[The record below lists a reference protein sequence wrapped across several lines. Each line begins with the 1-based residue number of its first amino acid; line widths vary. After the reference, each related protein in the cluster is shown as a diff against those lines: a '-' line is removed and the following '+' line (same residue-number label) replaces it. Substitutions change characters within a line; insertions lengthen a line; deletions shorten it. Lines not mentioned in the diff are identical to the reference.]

1 MLLDCLKDIKH
12 NHVFNLLNDSDRA
25 ILDKNKKTIYY
36 KKNDIILKQGTV
48 ANSIVFSKTGFFK
61 LGMEGN
67 QKNIILILK
76 GNQTFLG
83 LSSLFCEEKVYLY
96 TVTATEDCEVDIYD
110 NASFKEVLNR
120 NVAFSNEIIK
130 FLNHNSSRIFK
141 RFMNMME
148 KNSRGKVAFMLVCMA
163 NSVYFSNE
171 YTMSLSRQDMADF
184 LGLSMEN
191 VIRIIK
197 ELENDGLIE
206 VNGKTIKLLNLNSLH
221 KVCEFG

>member
-1 MLLDCLKDIKH
+1 MLLDCLRDIKH
-12 NHVFNLLNDSDRA
+12 NHAFNLLSESDAA
-25 ILDKNKKTIYY
+25 ILDKNKKTLFY

-67 QKNIILILK
+67 QKNVILILK

-83 LSSLFCEEKVYLY
+83 LSSLFCEEKIYLY

-110 NASFKEVLNR
+110 NASFKEVLSR
-120 NVAFSNEIIK
+120 NVLFSNEIIK

-148 KNSRGKVAFMLVCMA
+148 KNSRGKVAFMLVCLA
-163 NSVYFSNE
+163 NSVYQNNE
-171 YTMSLSRQDMADF
+171 YTMSLSRKDMADF
-184 LGLSMEN
+184 LGISMES
-191 VIRIIK
+191 VIRILK
-197 ELENDGLIE
+197 ELENDGLIQ
-206 VNGKTIKLLNLNSLH
+206 VNGKSFKLVNIESLH

>member
-12 NHVFNLLNDSDRA
+12 DSAFELLTDSDKA
-25 ILDKNKKTIYY
+25 ILNKNKKTLFY

-48 ANSIVFSKTGFFK
+48 ANSIVYSKTGFFK

-67 QKNIILILK
+67 QKNVILILK
-76 GNQTFLG
+76 GNNTFLG
-83 LSSLFCEEKVYLY
+83 LSSLFCKENIYLY
-96 TVTATEDCEVDIYD
+96 NVTATEDCEVEIYD
-110 NASFKEVLNR
+110 NIAFKEVLAR

-206 VNGKTIKLLNLNSLH
+206 VNGKSIKLVNLNSLH

>member
-1 MLLDCLKDIKH
+1 MLLDCLSDIKH
-12 NHVFNLLNDSDRA
+12 NHAFNLLNDSDQA
-25 ILDKNKKTIYY
+25 ILNKNKKAVHY
-36 KKNDIILKQGTV
+36 KKNDIILKQGTI

-61 LGMEGN
+61 LSMEGN
-67 QKNIILILK
+67 QKNIILTFK
-76 GNQTFLG
+76 GNETFLG
-83 LSSLFCEEKVYLY
+83 LSSLCCEQNIYLY

-110 NASFKEVLNR
+110 NASFKEVLSR

-163 NSVYFSNE
+163 NSVYFKNE

-184 LGLSMEN
+184 LGISMES
-191 VIRIIK
+191 VIRILK
-197 ELENDGLIE
+197 ELENDELIE
-206 VNGKTIKLLNLNSLH
+206 VNGKSFKLVNINSLH

>member
-12 NHVFNLLNDSDRA
+12 NHAFNLLNDSDRA
-25 ILDKNKKTIYY
+25 ILNKNKKTLFY

-83 LSSLFCEEKVYLY
+83 LSSLFCEEKIYLY

-110 NASFKEVLNR
+110 NASFKEVLSR

-148 KNSRGKVAFMLVCMA
+148 KKF
-163 NSVYFSNE
+163 
-171 YTMSLSRQDMADF
+171 
-184 LGLSMEN
+184 
-191 VIRIIK
+191 
-197 ELENDGLIE
+197 
-206 VNGKTIKLLNLNSLH
+206 
-221 KVCEFG
+221 

>member
-12 NHVFNLLNDSDRA
+12 NHVFNLLNDSDKA
-25 ILDKNKKTIYY
+25 ILDKNKKTVFY
-36 KKNDIILKQGTV
+36 KKNEIILKQGTV
-48 ANSIVFSKTGFFK
+48 ANSIIFSKTGFFK

-67 QKNIILILK
+67 QKNVILILK
-76 GNQTFLG
+76 GSQTFLG
-83 LSSLFCEEKVYLY
+83 LSSLFCEEKIYLY

-110 NASFKEVLNR
+110 NASFKEVLSR

-206 VNGKTIKLLNLNSLH
+206 VNGKSIKLLNLNSLH

>member
-12 NHVFNLLNDSDRA
+12 NHVFNLLTESEKA
-25 ILDKNKKTIYY
+25 ILDKNKKTLFY
-36 KKNDIILKQGTV
+36 KKNDIILKQGTI

-76 GNQTFLG
+76 GSQTFLG
-83 LSSLFCEEKVYLY
+83 LSSLFCEEKIYLY
-96 TVTATEDCEVDIYD
+96 SVTATEDCEVDIYD
-110 NASFKEVLNR
+110 NVAFKEVLSR
-120 NVAFSNEIIK
+120 NSAFSNEIIK

-163 NSVYFSNE
+163 NSVYFNNE

-184 LGLSMEN
+184 LGISMES

-206 VNGKTIKLLNLNSLH
+206 VNGKSIKLVNIESLH

>member
-12 NHVFNLLNDSDRA
+12 DHAFELLDPTDLA
-25 ILDKNKKTIYY
+25 ILNKNKKTLFY
-36 KKNDIILKQGTV
+36 KKNDIILKQGTI

-61 LGMEGN
+61 LGMEGS

-76 GNQTFLG
+76 GNDTFLG
-83 LSSLFCEEKVYLY
+83 LSSLYCTQNEYLY
-96 TVTATEDCEVDIYD
+96 TVTATEDCEVEIYD
-110 NASFKEVLNR
+110 NSSFKEVLSR
-120 NVAFSNEIIK
+120 NVTFSNEIIK
-130 FLNHNSSRIFK
+130 YLNHNSSRIFR

-163 NSVYFSNE
+163 NSVYHKNE

-184 LGLSMEN
+184 LGISVEN
-191 VIRIIK
+191 VIRILK

-206 VNGKTIKLLNLNSLH
+206 VNGKSFKLINIESLH

>member
-25 ILDKNKKTIYY
+25 ILDHNKKTVFY
-36 KKNDIILKQGTV
+36 KKNEIILKQGTV

-67 QKNIILILK
+67 QKNVILILK

-96 TVTATEDCEVDIYD
+96 SVTATEDCEVDIYE
-110 NASFKEVLNR
+110 NTSFKEVLSS

-206 VNGKTIKLLNLNSLH
+206 VNGKSIKLLNLNSLH

>member
-12 NHVFNLLNDSDRA
+12 NHVFDLLNDSDRA
-25 ILDKNKKTIYY
+25 IIDKNKKTVFY

-48 ANSIVFSKTGFFK
+48 ANSVVFSKTGFFK

-96 TVTATEDCEVDIYD
+96 TVTTTEDCEVDIYD
-110 NASFKEVLNR
+110 NAAFKEVLCR

-148 KNSRGKVAFMLVCMA
+148 KNSRGKVAFMLVCLA

-206 VNGKTIKLLNLNSLH
+206 VNGKSIKLLNLHSLH

>member
-12 NHVFNLLNDSDRA
+12 GHAFNLLSESDA
-25 ILDKNKKTIYY
+25 TILDKNKKTVFY
-36 KKNDIILKQGTV
+36 KKNDIILKQGTL

-76 GNQTFLG
+76 GSQTFLG

-163 NSVYFSNE
+163 NSVYFNNE

-206 VNGKTIKLLNLNSLH
+206 VNGKSIKLVNIDTLH

>member
-25 ILDKNKKTIYY
+25 ILDHNKKTVFY
-36 KKNDIILKQGTV
+36 KKNEIILKQGTV

-67 QKNIILILK
+67 QKNVILILK

-96 TVTATEDCEVDIYD
+96 SVTATEDCEVDIYE
-110 NASFKEVLNR
+110 NTAFKEVLSS

-206 VNGKTIKLLNLNSLH
+206 VNGKSIKLLNLNSLH

>member
-12 NHVFNLLNDSDRA
+12 NHAFNLLSDSDKA
-25 ILDKNKKTIYY
+25 ILNKNKKTLFY

-48 ANSIVFSKTGFFK
+48 ANSIVFSQTGFFK

-83 LSSLFCEEKVYLY
+83 LSSLFCEEKIYLY

-110 NASFKEVLNR
+110 NSAFKEVLIR
-120 NVAFSNEIIK
+120 NSAFSNEIIK

-148 KNSRGKVAFMLVCMA
+148 KNSRGKVAFMLVCLA
-163 NSVYFSNE
+163 NSVYQNNE

-184 LGLSMEN
+184 LGISMES
-191 VIRIIK
+191 VIRILK

-206 VNGKTIKLLNLNSLH
+206 VNGKSFKLLKIDNLH

>member
-25 ILDKNKKTIYY
+25 ILDKNKKTVYY

>member
-1 MLLDCLKDIKH
+1 MLVDCLKDIKH
-12 NHVFNLLNDSDRA
+12 NHAFNLLSESDSA
-25 ILDKNKKTIYY
+25 ILNKNKKTLFY
-36 KKNDIILKQGTV
+36 KKNDIILKQGTI

-67 QKNIILILK
+67 QKNVILILK

-83 LSSLFCEEKVYLY
+83 LSSLFCTEKIYLY

-110 NASFKEVLNR
+110 NSAFKEVLSR
-120 NVAFSNEIIK
+120 NSAFSNEIIK

-163 NSVYFSNE
+163 NSVYFNNE

-184 LGLSMEN
+184 LGISMES
-191 VIRIIK
+191 VIRILK
-197 ELENDGLIE
+197 ELENDGLIK
-206 VNGKTIKLLNLNSLH
+206 VNGKSFKLLKIDNLH

>member
-1 MLLDCLKDIKH
+1 MLLDCLSDIKH
-12 NHVFNLLNDSDRA
+12 NQAFNLLNDSDQA
-25 ILDKNKKTIYY
+25 ILNKNKKTVHY
-36 KKNDIILKQGTV
+36 KKNDIILKQGTI

-61 LGMEGN
+61 LSMEGN
-67 QKNIILILK
+67 QKTIILTFK

-83 LSSLFCEEKVYLY
+83 LSSLYCEQNIYLY
-96 TVTATEDCEVDIYD
+96 TVTATEECEVDIYD
-110 NASFKEVLNR
+110 NISFKEVLGK

-148 KNSRGKVAFMLVCMA
+148 KNSRGKVAFMLVCLA
-163 NSVYFSNE
+163 NSVYFNYQ

-184 LGLSMEN
+184 LGISMEN
-191 VIRIIK
+191 VIRILK

-206 VNGKTIKLLNLNSLH
+206 VNGKSFKLINIESLH

>member
-12 NHVFNLLNDSDRA
+12 SHVFQLLTESDKE
-25 ILDKNKKTIYY
+25 ILNKNKKTLFY

-48 ANSIVFSKTGFFK
+48 ANSIIFSKTGFFK

-83 LSSLFCEEKVYLY
+83 LSSLFCEEKIYLY
-96 TVTATEDCEVDIYD
+96 TVTTTEDCEVDIYD
-110 NASFKEVLNR
+110 NTAFKEVLSR

-148 KNSRGKVAFMLVCMA
+148 KNSRGKVAFMLVCLA
-163 NSVYFSNE
+163 NSVYFNNE
-171 YTMSLSRQDMADF
+171 YTMSLSRQDMANF
-184 LGLSMEN
+184 LGLSVEN

-197 ELENDGLIE
+197 ELETDGLIE
-206 VNGKTIKLLNLNSLH
+206 VNGKSFKLLKIDNLH